1 MKQDAASLVQPVPTL
16 SEAIEIAIP
25 HMRALAAPLTGA
37 GRDADS
43 LVEAFVESVL
53 YGAVWLRPPY
63 RGIDM
68 ANTFR
73 DDLVSVYG
81 DVEIL
86 TEVIDGPGGA
96 RRKVTLRFS
105 DYARFV
111 RQTFWE
117 EQD

>member
-1 MKQDAASLVQPVPTL
+1 MKQDAARLVQPVPTL
-16 SEAIEIAIP
+16 SEAIEVAIP
-25 HMRALAAPLTGA
+25 HMRALAAPLSGA

-53 YGAVWLRPPY
+53 YGAVWLRPPF

-73 DDLVSVYG
+73 DDLISAYG
-81 DVEIL
+81 EVEIL

-96 RRKVTLRFS
+96 RRDVALRFS
-105 DYARFV
+105 EYAGFV

-117 EQD
+117 VQD

>member
-1 MKQDAASLVQPVPTL
+1 MNKDAARLVQPVPTL
-16 SEAIEIAIP
+16 ADAIEIAIP

-63 RGIDM
+63 LAIDM

-73 DDLVSVYG
+73 DDLVSAYG

-96 RRKVTLRFS
+96 RREVALRFS
-105 DYARFV
+105 EYAGFV

-117 EQD
+117 VQD